1 MKNAKSTSY
10 SFRVECVE
18 LCYLNLETE
27 LSLVLSQ
34 LGQLQE
40 TYCKLEKELSLI
52 KDSLPIRIL
61 LGIIF
66 FMFWRLYIEKG
77 TAD

>member
-1 MKNAKSTSY
+1 M
-10 SFRVECVE
+10 E

-27 LSLVLSQ
+27 LRLVLSQ

-40 TYCKLEKELSLI
+40 TYCRQENELSLI
-52 KDSLPIRIL
+52 NDSLPIRIL